1 MTSLFAF
8 TPLWNWR
15 HIRLSTFAAML
26 LVAVGVASRP
36 AHAQNS
42 TGSMRGAVTGSSG
55 GAVGDAQILA
65 TNVASGSQRIT
76 TSHDDGFYVI
86 AGLVPGTY
94 DVTVRRIGSGEQ
106 MRRVVIQI
114 GATEI
119 QNFSLSEQTV
129 QLQGVAVRAAP
140 IVETRTSE
148 VATNVTQAQIEQL
161 PTPTRNFLDLAALT
175 PGVTVSEDRINS
187 QQFRTVQAGGQSPN
201 SVNLFIDGTSFKN
214 DLTGGGIAGQDASR
228 GNPFPRNAIQEYRV
242 ISQNFKAEYQKAS
255 SAIIT
260 ATTKSGGNV
269 WSGNALIGYQ
279 NASMVSLDTFQIADK
294 NTNPTTFKKPAYN
307 RTLTAFSIGGPIIK
321 DKLHFFGSYEG
332 NNQNRANRVFFAPPS
347 GFPALDSVN
356 LARYNG
362 NFESPFR
369 ENLLFGKL
377 NWDVSPKSS
386 AELSFS
392 NRDETDVRDFG
403 TFGNTN
409 AFQEAVNFRQTVSVG
424 QAKYNYFSGPWLNEA
439 KVDFSRFRRNPSPN
453 TPGLAARIYQFNNT
467 DNAIGS
473 NRSTQD
479 FTQNRL
485 GFRNDLTYTGFK
497 FLGDHVFKGGGS
509 VDFVKY
515 NVIKDNNGTP
525 AFFYNDSANGGG
537 YGYRSPYQLVY
548 GTGNPRVAQTN
559 KEVGAYIQDDWTPVE
574 RLTLNLGVRWDFES
588 NMYNS
593 SYVTPQMVV
602 DTLTRYNSQLPA
614 PLDLSRYISNG
625 HNRKPFYGAIQ
636 PRVGFSYAIDKDS
649 KTTVFGGWGLYY
661 DRSIFDVSVDETL
674 KLTHPDYTIQFA
686 PPGVAPTAGQVA
698 WNNSYLT
705 ASKASLDA
713 LAHSTGAPE
722 AWLID
727 NQAKVPKS
735 KQFSLGVRQVVG
747 DYSASVTYAGVRGL
761 DVLTLNW
768 ANFGLNTNGTCC
780 TSFNLQP
787 HGFSNFI
794 YSSNGAK
801 TWYDALQVQLDRPYR
816 RSSTS
821 TVSWGA
827 GVAYTYAVRSL
838 EGTDNL
844 GDEFSFPNT
853 LNIPKH
859 PSNDEKQRIVTN
871 WIVDVPYLFGIQFS
885 GLATFGGKYRT
896 DVGCPARFCSGPNG
910 YIRGGFTVPGTF
922 PYQNVDVRIRKD
934 FPSFG
939 RMTQAFG
946 LTLDAFNALNH
957 KNFGCYNVGNPTDKN
972 FGQPGCVVT
981 DARRYQVGAELNF

>member
-1 MTSLFAF
+1 MTSVFAF
-8 TPLWNWR
+8 MSPWSSR
-15 HIRLSTFAAML
+15 GVRASTLAAAL
-26 LVAVGVASRP
+26 AIIAGIIPQTVR
-36 AHAQNS
+36 AQTS
-42 TGSMRGAVTGSSG
+42 TGTLRGAVTGLSSAG
-55 GAVGDAQILA
+55 IADAQIRA
-65 TNVASGSQRIT
+65 TNTSSGSQRIT
-76 TSHDDGFYVI
+76 TSHPDGVYI
-86 AGLVPGTY
+86 LAGLVPGTY
-94 DVTVRRIGSGEQ
+94 DLEVRHIGYGRQ
-106 MRRVVIQI
+106 TRRVAIQI

-119 QNFSLSEQTV
+119 QDFALTQQTV
-129 QLQGVAVRAAP
+129 QLQGVDVRAAP
-140 IVETRTSE
+140 AIETRTSE

-175 PGVTVSEDRINS
+175 PGVTVTEDRINS
-187 QQFRTVQAGGQSPN
+187 QQFRTVSAGGQSSN

-214 DLTGGGIAGQDASR
+214 DLTSGGIAGQDASR

-242 ISQNFKAEYQKAS
+242 ITQNFKAEYQKAS

-269 WSGNALIGYQ
+269 WSGNALVGYQ

-294 NTNPTTFKKPAYN
+294 NNNPATFKKPAYT
-307 RTLTAFSIGGPIIK
+307 RTLTAFSLGGPIIK

-332 NNQNRANRVFFAPPS
+332 NYQNRANRVAFAPPS
-347 GFPALDSVN
+347 GYAALDSVN
-356 LARYNG
+356 LAGYNG
-362 NFESPFR
+362 NFTSPFK
-369 ENLLFGKL
+369 ENLFFGKL
-377 NWDVSPKSS
+377 SWDVSTKSS

-392 NRDETDVRDFG
+392 NRNESDVRDFG
-403 TFGNTN
+403 SFGNTN
-409 AFQEAVNFRQTVSVG
+409 AFQEAVNYRQNVSVA
-424 QAKYNYFSGPWLNEA
+424 QAKYNYFTGAWLNEA
-439 KVDFSRFRRNPSPN
+439 KVDFSNFRRNPSPN
-453 TPGLAARIYQFNNT
+453 TPGTAARIYQFNNT

-479 FTQNRL
+479 FKQDRL
-485 GFRNDLTYTGFK
+485 GFRDDLTYTGFK
-497 FLGDHVFKGGGS
+497 FLGDHVFKGGAS
-509 VDFVKY
+509 LDLVRY

-525 AFFYNDSANGGG
+525 AFFYANSANDGT
-537 YGYRSPYQLVY
+537 YAFQSPYQLVY
-548 GTGNPRVAQTN
+548 GTGNPKVAAN
-559 KEVGAYIQDDWTPVE
+559 NHEVGAYIQDDWSPVE

-636 PRVGFSYAIDKDS
+636 PRVGFSYAIDKAG

-661 DRSIFDVSVDETL
+661 DRAIFDVSVDETL

-705 ASKASLDA
+705 ASKATLDA

-747 DYSASVTYAGVRGL
+747 DYTASLTYAGVRGL

-768 ANFGLNTNGTCC
+768 ANFGLNPNGTCC
-780 TSFNLQP
+780 TNFNLQP

-801 TWYDALQVQLDRPYR
+801 TWYDALQVQLDRPYQ
-816 RSSTS
+816 RSTTS
-821 TVSWGA
+821 SVSWGA
-827 GVAYTYAVRSL
+827 GIAYTYAVRSL

-859 PSNDEKQRIVTN
+859 PANDEKQRVVGN
-871 WIVDVPYLFGIQFS
+871 WIVDMPYLLGVQFS
-885 GLATFGGKYRT
+885 GLATLGGKYRM
-896 DVGCPARFCSGPNG
+896 DVGCALRFCSSPTG
-910 YIRGGFTVPGTF
+910 YIRGGFTVPGMF
-922 PYQNVDVRIRKD
+922 PYQNVDMRLRKD
-934 FPSFG
+934 FLSFG
-939 RMTQAFG
+939 HMSQSVG
-946 LTLDAFNALNH
+946 LTFDMFNALNH
-957 KNFGCYNVGNPTDKN
+957 KNFGCYNVGNPADKN